1 MACRRSDTVS
11 PLPTKPASAGARNAG
26 RQRVA
31 AGDASGIVHGTWAA
45 YLTDKCRCAECRAM
59 KSAYMKQ
66 YRSKKKK
73 LTQAS
78 PGQATL

>member
-1 MACRRSDTVS
+1 
-11 PLPTKPASAGARNAG
+11 
-26 RQRVA
+26 
-31 AGDASGIVHGTWAA
+31 
-45 YLTDKCRCAECRAM
+45 M